1 MEQLSWLRW
10 PERAISLR
18 VRDDGV
24 GRAAGAQASG
34 AIALQA
40 FCREGSVTG
49 GGEPVRSG
57 AVAGGPGR
65 RILCAE
71 AARSSERFATSSAGK
86 LHLYAKLQHPLIRT
100 EY

>member
-10 PERAISLR
+10 LERTIFLR
-18 VRDDGV
+18 ARGDGV

-40 FCREGSVTG
+40 FCRGGPVTG
-49 GGEPVRSG
+49 GAEPVRSG

-71 AARSSERFATSSAGK
+71 AARSGKRFAQAAPGNYLSTQSGSIQDRK
-86 LHLYAKLQHPLIRT
+86 SVV
-100 EY
+100 